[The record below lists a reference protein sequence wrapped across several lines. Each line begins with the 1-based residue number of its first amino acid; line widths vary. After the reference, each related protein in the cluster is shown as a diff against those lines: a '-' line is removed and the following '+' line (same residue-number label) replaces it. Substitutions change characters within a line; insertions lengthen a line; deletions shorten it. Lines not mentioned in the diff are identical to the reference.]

1 MEGMTLNMKT
11 IRYLLLPFLLPVL
24 FTQTAGAVE
33 KIVKNTI
40 VSQKHQRSYYLFVPE
55 KVSASKPAPLIVL
68 LHGSGRN
75 GNSLVEKWR
84 DLASAEGIIL
94 AGPDASNSSGWS
106 FPADG
111 PDFLHDLVEDLKIKY
126 PVDHSRVYLFGHS

>member
-55 KVSASKPAPLIVL
+55 RFQHPNLR
-68 LHGSGRN
+68 H
-75 GNSLVEKWR
+75 
-84 DLASAEGIIL
+84 
-94 AGPDASNSSGWS
+94 
-106 FPADG
+106 
-111 PDFLHDLVEDLKIKY
+111 
-126 PVDHSRVYLFGHS
+126 